1 MTEPRREK
9 VSEKYAWVILAAIGV
24 LTLVGGLPH
33 ALGFNTDPG
42 TAEKIAGV
50 SLAELE
56 ASNPRFHDLYDFY
69 FRFGGLSDVAWA
81 VLLIVISATKYRQ
94 GEKWAWYALWFLP
107 ILFLGSAGIVV
118 SLGPPSTD
126 ILPFI
131 TLFGLLSLLGLLL
144 PYRKFFPKEP

>member
-9 VSEKYAWVILAAIGV
+9 VYEKYAWVILAAIGV